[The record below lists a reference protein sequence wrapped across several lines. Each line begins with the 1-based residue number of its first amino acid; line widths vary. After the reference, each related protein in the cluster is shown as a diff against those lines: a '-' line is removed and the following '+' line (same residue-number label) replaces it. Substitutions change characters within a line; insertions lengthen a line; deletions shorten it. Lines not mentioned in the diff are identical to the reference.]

1 MDSGTA
7 TITLATIL
15 SDVASLVG
23 SIGSTFTA
31 LVGSFGIFLF
41 LPVLFRTTG
50 KSIGYVKGLL
60 GFGRGRS
67 RGRG

>member
-1 MDSGTA
+1 MES

-15 SDVASLVG
+15 SDVASLVTT
-23 SIGSTFTA
+23 IGSTFTA
-31 LVGSFGIFLF
+31 LAGAFGIFMF

-50 KSIGYVKGLL
+50 KTIGYVKGLL
-60 GFGRGRS
+60 GFSRGRS